1 MPIDIALITRI
12 VPALTEGLTLTLTL
26 SALAIL
32 LSAAWA
38 MPVVLGLMSRFQ
50 PVSVLTRSYL
60 EIVRNTPVLVQMY
73 FIFFGS
79 GIVGFRLSGFTAGLI
94 ALVLQ
99 NGAYIAEIYR
109 AGIQSISRR
118 QMEAGLA
125 IGLTPSAAFRIVI
138 LPQALR
144 KVIPPLANQGV
155 VIIKDT
161 ALVATLSVA
170 ELTFQA
176 RMLADRTAAVYE
188 IFLALALFYIA
199 ITSVFS
205 ALMRLVEWRMRVVQ

>member
-1 MPIDIALITRI
+1 L
-12 VPALTEGLTLTLTL
+12 
-26 SALAIL
+26 
-32 LSAAWA
+32 
-38 MPVVLGLMSRFQ
+38 
-50 PVSVLTRSYL
+50 
-60 EIVRNTPVLVQMY
+60 
-73 FIFFGS
+73 
-79 GIVGFRLSGFTAGLI
+79 
-94 ALVLQ
+94 
-99 NGAYIAEIYR
+99 
-109 AGIQSISRR
+109 
-118 QMEAGLA
+118 EAGLA

-199 ITSVFS
+199 ITSAFS